1 MIGHT
6 VSHYRIVEKLG
17 EGAMGVVYAAEDLSL
32 GRRVA
37 IKFLSATS
45 DGHGYRARFLRE
57 ARAVSQLTHPN
68 IATLYDYGETEDGQ
82 PYIVME
88 MVNGRDM
95 SELLREG
102 PLKLLRAIEIVES
115 VAEALSEAHA
125 LGIVHRDIKPSNVF
139 ISERGQVKVL
149 DFGLSKQLVESE
161 TDHADP
167 EARTLLATHT
177 RSNAVIGTPLYMSP
191 EQATSAPT
199 DPRSDLFALGAM
211 LYECLTGKPA
221 FSGVTIIEI
230 VAKVIHVDPPPPSTL
245 NKGIPPEL
253 DRITLRA
260 LSKDIRKRYQSA
272 DEMLADLRA
281 VRERLLGSGGHLTD
295 PPSNPKTLA
304 NSRAL
309 PASAFNTIST
319 SLRRPVHPYVLISL
333 AAAVLVGITLFVVS
347 RWWSAARHVPSGEA
361 QVWYDRGTIALRD
374 GAYFQA
380 SKMFGR
386 AVSLDDDFALAHARL
401 AEAYAEMEYT
411 SRAKDEMLRVAAL
424 VPDRSALPPLE
435 SLYLDA
441 VNALVARDFESAIKA
456 YAEIA
461 RLKPKDAAAMVD
473 LGRAYEKNDDTAN
486 AIKSYVEAT
495 RLEPS
500 DATAYLRVAALYSRR
515 QDVASAHAA
524 LDKAE
529 GIFQDSG
536 NQEGRAEVFYRRGI
550 VLRDSGKLPD
560 ARAQLEKALEIAR
573 TNGNESQQVNVLLE
587 LSRLSYIEG
596 APVKEQQ
603 YAKEAIE
610 FAEAHNVEALLMRGL
625 NELGVALQSGGDYD
639 GAAAQFQKALD
650 LARRSNVP
658 YLEARSLVNL
668 AGLRIEQLR
677 TDEGLQYA
685 EQALAIFEQGH
696 YRKDISSSL
705 TFIARARRR
714 KGDYAGALQVIEQKL
729 QFAKEAGD
737 QRQIAFSVGET
748 GMVLYEQERYTE
760 SLGRYDESYVIY
772 KALGIRIN
780 LAYNLLQRGNLLWR
794 LGRYDEARA
803 AIGQAFE
810 IANQPD
816 AQIKPL
822 LADVELRAAQL
833 ALSRRSFA
841 EAKAEARA
849 ALDASGREYEVTA
862 IEAKFTLGLAQALS
876 GAAAEGQKLCAEAAE
891 QAQRAGDTALLS
903 KALLSLAEAE
913 LENKDAA
920 GALSHARQA
929 QERFASASQSES
941 EWRAWLIVA
950 RASRVLRDETGA
962 RAALARAGEILSS
975 LEQKWGAEAFTSYTG
990 RPDIG
995 VYRKQLGGP

>member
-1 MIGHT
+1 MIGQT
-6 VSHYRIVEKLG
+6 VSHYKIVEKLG

-45 DGHGYRARFLRE
+45 EGHGYRARFLRE
-57 ARAVSQLTHPN
+57 ARSVSQLTHPN
-68 IATLYDYGETEDGQ
+68 IAALYDYGETEDGL

-88 MVNGRDM
+88 IVNGRDLSALM
-95 SELLREG
+95 SDG
-102 PLKLLRAIEIVES
+102 PVKVLRALEIVES
-115 VAEALSEAHA
+115 IAEALSEAHE

-139 ISERGQVKVL
+139 VSERGQVKVL
-149 DFGLSKQLVESE
+149 DFGLAKQLGEDRTGHS
-161 TDHADP
+161 DP

-177 RSNAVIGTPLYMSP
+177 RSNAVLGTPLYMSP
-191 EQATSAPT
+191 EQATSAPA
-199 DPRSDLFALGAM
+199 DPRSDLFALGAL
-211 LYECLTGKPA
+211 LYELLTGKPA
-221 FSGVTIIEI
+221 FSGVNIIEI
-230 VAKVIHVDPPPPSTL
+230 VAKVIHVDPPPPSAL
-245 NKGIPPEL
+245 NRGIPPEL
-253 DRITLRA
+253 DRVTLRA
-260 LSKDIRKRYQSA
+260 LSKDIGKRYQSA
-272 DEMLADLRA
+272 GEMLADLRA
-281 VRERLLGSGGHLTD
+281 VRERLLGGGGHLTD
-295 PPSNPKTLA
+295 PPGNVKTLA
-304 NSRAL
+304 DSRAL

-319 SLRRPVHPYVLISL
+319 SLRRPAHPYALVLL
-333 AAAVLVGITLFVVS
+333 AAAVAAGVALFVAS
-347 RWWSAARHVPSGEA
+347 RWWGASPHVPSPEA
-361 QVWYDRGTIALRD
+361 KVWYDRGTIALRD
-374 GAYFQA
+374 GAYYQA

-386 AVSLDDDFALAHARL
+386 AVGLDDEFALAHARL

-424 VPDRSALPPLE
+424 VPDRSALTPLDA
-435 SLYLDA
+435 LYIDA

-461 RLKPKDAAAMVD
+461 RQKPKDAAALVD
-473 LGRAYEKNDDTAN
+473 LGRAYEKNDDTAS
-486 AIKSYVEAT
+486 AIGNYVEAA

-536 NQEGRAEVFYRRGI
+536 NQEGRAEVLYRRGV
-550 VLRDSGKLPD
+550 VLRDSGKLAD

-596 APVKEQQ
+596 ALVKEQQ

-610 FAEAHNVEALLMRGL
+610 FAEAHDVEALLMRGL

-650 LARRSNVP
+650 LARRGNVP
-658 YLEARSLVNL
+658 YLEARSLINL

-705 TFIARARRR
+705 THIGRARRR
-714 KGDYAGALQVIEQKL
+714 KGDYAGALRVIEQKL
-729 QFAKEAGD
+729 QLARDAGD
-737 QRQIAFSVGET
+737 QRQVAFALGEM
-748 GMVLYEQERYTE
+748 GMVLYEQERFTE
-760 SLGRYDESYVIY
+760 SLARYDESHAIY
-772 KALGIRIN
+772 KSLGIRLN

-794 LGRYDEARA
+794 LGRYDEARES
-803 AIGQAFE
+803 IGRAFE
-810 IANQPD
+810 SANQPD

-822 LADVELRAAQL
+822 LADVRMREAEL

-841 EAKAEARA
+841 EAKARARA

-876 GAAAEGQKLCAEAAE
+876 GATAEGQKLCAEAAA
-891 QAQRAGDTALLS
+891 QAERSGDTAMFS
-903 KALLSLAEAE
+903 KALLALSEAE
-913 LENKDAA
+913 LENRDAA
-920 GALSHARQA
+920 GALTHARQA
-929 QERFASASQSES
+929 QERLASASQSES
-941 EWRAWLIVA
+941 EWRAWLVIA
-950 RASRVLRDETGA
+950 RAGRELRDEAGA
-962 RAALARAGEILSS
+962 GAARARAGEILSG
-975 LEQKWGAEAFTSYTG
+975 LEQKWGAEAFTSYAG
-990 RPDIG
+990 RPDIE